1 MFNDIIPS
9 TLTRAREL
17 LHVRV
22 RVMSKRVATVCDIVW
37 TFNLLDLHTVH
48 WSTGYIKMYT

>member
-9 TLTRAREL
+9 TLTCAREL

-22 RVMSKRVATVCDIVW
+22 QVMSKRVATVNDIVW